1 MTRRVVITGMGLLTP
16 LGLGLKANWDKL
28 TAGVSGISKIT
39 AFDVTDYPS
48 QIAGQV
54 PRGTQAGEFNP
65 DDYLSLKEQRR
76 IDPFILYGL
85 TAGIDAI
92 NDSGFKPVD
101 EADAERAGVLFGS
114 GIGGVQTISNGT
126 NIIRDQGPHRLSPF
140 FIPSA
145 LINLI
150 GGQLAIKYH
159 FLGPN
164 TTVSTACATG
174 THAIG
179 DAVRMIRWGEADV
192 MLAGG
197 AEAAICPCGVGGFC
211 QARALSTHYNDTPTK
226 ACRPWDKNRDGF
238 IMGEGAGAVVLEE
251 YEHARARGTKI
262 YAEVIGYGA
271 TCDAYHITAPGGNG
285 GLRAMKLALKNA
297 EINPSDVDYINAHG
311 TSTPAGDMVEFNA
324 VRTLFG
330 AEGPAMSSTKSCTG
344 HLLGAAGAVE
354 AIYTALALQKGV
366 LPPTINL
373 DDPEEETGGFNLVPH
388 TAQEKGI
395 RIAISNSFGFG
406 GTNGTLVLKK
416 ISDAS

>member
-16 LGLGLKANWDKL
+16 LGRGLGSNWDKL
-28 TAGVSGISKIT
+28 TAGVSGISKISS
-39 AFDVTDYPS
+39 FDVTDYPS
-48 QIAGQV
+48 KIAGQL
-54 PRGTQAGEFNP
+54 PRGTGNGEFNP
-65 DDYLSLKEQRR
+65 DDFLNPKEQRR
-76 IDPFILYGL
+76 NDPFILYGL
-85 TAGIDAI
+85 CAGMDAMT
-92 NDSGFKPVD
+92 DSGFTPRD

-114 GIGGVQTISNGT
+114 GIGGVQTISTGT
-126 NIIRDQGPHRLSPF
+126 DIIRDQGPHRLSPF

-145 LINLI
+145 IINLI

-159 FLGPN
+159 LLGPN

-179 DAVRMIRWGEADV
+179 DATRIIRNGEADV

-211 QARALSTHYNDTPTK
+211 QARALSTHYNDTPAK

-251 YEHARARGTKI
+251 FEHARARGAKI
-262 YAEVIGYGA
+262 YAEVIGYAA

-285 GLRAMKLALKNA
+285 GLRAMKSALNNA
-297 EINPSDVDYINAHG
+297 QINPSDVDYINAHG

-324 VRTLFG
+324 VRSLFG
-330 AEGPAMSSTKSCTG
+330 TQGITMSSTKSCTG

-354 AIYTALALQKGV
+354 AIYTALTLQNGV

-373 DDPEEETGGFNLVPH
+373 DDPEEETLGFNLVPH
-388 TAQEKGI
+388 TAQEKKVQ
-395 RIAISNSFGFG
+395 IAVSNSFGFG

-416 ISDAS
+416 ISDAA